1 MKPLLT
7 IAIPTYNRSL
17 YLRRNLDF
25 LYNQINDFENKVE
38 IIVSDNA
45 SIDDTY
51 VVVND
56 FLLKGLPI
64 TYIKNIDNKGPDFNI
79 SQCYITANG
88 KYVLTLG
95 DDDLLVNGS
104 IKAILNLVTE
114 DYGVIFLNSAEFIDQ
129 KEIKKGKLNYI
140 NYDEPIEFIKKIN
153 FYVTFISGN
162 IINKKY
168 LDEQE
173 LIKHN
178 GSYLIQV
185 SFILNAILNAPQN
198 LYIDDIMLFV
208 EPDNTGG
215 YNLFKIFGE
224 NFYSIVNNLKSINK
238 NEIVIVRNIIFNN
251 LLVNFFPQYILKF
264 KLTNNHSFIKTNPIL
279 NLKSI
284 FSGYINF
291 WLCCYVLNIMPNKL
305 AKIYSYLI
313 KFYSKIRAVFI
324 GY

>member
-1 MKPLLT
+1 
-7 IAIPTYNRSL
+7 
-17 YLRRNLDF
+17 
-25 LYNQINDFENKVE
+25 
-38 IIVSDNA
+38 
-45 SIDDTY
+45 
-51 VVVND
+51 
-56 FLLKGLPI
+56 
-64 TYIKNIDNKGPDFNI
+64 
-79 SQCYITANG
+79 
-88 KYVLTLG
+88 
-95 DDDLLVNGS
+95 
-104 IKAILNLVTE
+104 
-114 DYGVIFLNSAEFIDQ
+114 
-129 KEIKKGKLNYI
+129 
-140 NYDEPIEFIKKIN
+140 
-153 FYVTFISGN
+153 
-162 IINKKY
+162 
-168 LDEQE
+168 
-173 LIKHN
+173 
-178 GSYLIQV
+178 
-185 SFILNAILNAPQN
+185 
-198 LYIDDIMLFV
+198 MLFV